1 MSARSGKVVRQAE
14 IMRYVYSCLMHN
26 PSDEPQPLGELELA
40 KRFRTNRLT
49 IRRALSAF
57 ENDGRLIRIPG
68 RRGLFMNPA
77 AARAIGDY
85 YFLGIMT
92 QERANRYLDSG
103 TQLLISGFAGKLR
116 NLSADYHYLEIA
128 SSEPQDAVEEILNC
142 GLDGLLWC
150 SPPSRDIPVIE
161 ELSRRN
167 FPFVVV
173 APPHK
178 SSYPLPAK
186 NCIQPDFAQIGILR
200 AQCVRDAGCGRIAY
214 FGTESPTFQAFLD
227 FFSCSE
233 REYIMNHRCTRL
245 ESGIAG
251 IRMILAD
258 GADCLVADG
267 RIFFFLPELHR
278 SLPELRNVTLV
289 LDPVPHA
296 FQVQRKY
303 PDLKIRIP
311 FYDWSAVQ
319 WKLGER
325 AAIHL
330 LKSMRGGGG
339 FHSEIMPVRHPV
351 RHNGIF
357 NKGAD
362 SE

>member
-92 QERANRYLDSG
+92 QERATRYLDSG

-161 ELSRRN
+161 VHISNIFAREDFRHTSVISPVCHGIISGFGLMSYEL
-167 FPFVVV
+167 
-173 APPHK
+173 A
-178 SSYPLPAK
+178 
-186 NCIQPDFAQIGILR
+186 I
-200 AQCVRDAGCGRIAY
+200 
-214 FGTESPTFQAFLD
+214 
-227 FFSCSE
+227 
-233 REYIMNHRCTRL
+233 
-245 ESGIAG
+245 
-251 IRMILAD
+251 
-258 GADCLVADG
+258 
-267 RIFFFLPELHR
+267 R
-278 SLPELRNVTLV
+278 SL
-289 LDPVPHA
+289 
-296 FQVQRKY
+296 
-303 PDLKIRIP
+303 I
-311 FYDWSAVQ
+311 
-319 WKLGER
+319 
-325 AAIHL
+325 
-330 LKSMRGGGG
+330 
-339 FHSEIMPVRHPV
+339 
-351 RHNGIF
+351 
-357 NKGAD
+357 
-362 SE
+362 